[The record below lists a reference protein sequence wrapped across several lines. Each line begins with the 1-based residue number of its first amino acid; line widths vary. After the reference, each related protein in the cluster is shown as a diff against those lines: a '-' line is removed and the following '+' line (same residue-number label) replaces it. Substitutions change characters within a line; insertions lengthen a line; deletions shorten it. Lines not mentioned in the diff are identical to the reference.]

1 MAGRPSKLTPDVQG
15 RVLAAI
21 SAGNTRA
28 TAAAYA
34 RVGLSTLMAWLARGE
49 KATRGQYR
57 EFLDAVKNAEADAV
71 VTSVALVRK
80 AASEHWQ
87 AAAWWLERRY
97 PDEWGR
103 KDRVTIEALI
113 EREAQKMA
121 DDLGVE
127 KAEIIAGVEQLLAG
141 RS

>member
-57 EFLDAVKNAEADAV
+57 EFLDAVKNAEAAAV
-71 VTSVALVRK
+71 VTSVALVRQ

-103 KDRVTIEALI
+103 KDRVAIEHVL
-113 EREAQKMA
+113 R
-121 DDLGVE
+121 E
-127 KAEIIAGVEQLLAG
+127 KADRIAEDTGLNAEDLVADAERILA
-141 RS
+141 SFH